1 MENEKST
8 ARDNDLEIV
17 EIAEFKRDNTH
28 KKIAKHEERQRQR
41 RRRFYGILTVFALGF
56 LAAILSC
63 IFVLQ
68 MPVVVVCVVLVL
80 EVMIAACLYDAKIW
94 AQAAAILVGIAAGVV
109 VGRLSLMTVGA
120 IVYLAAV
127 LVLYGLRSVL
137 RE

>member
-68 MPVVVVCVVLVL
+68 MPVVVVCVVLVHSCRSSIWS
-80 EVMIAACLYDAKIW
+80 VIPDDCWGDCISGSGSGIVWIAEC
-94 AQAAAILVGIAAGVV
+94 
-109 VGRLSLMTVGA
+109 S
-120 IVYLAAV
+120 
-127 LVLYGLRSVL
+127 S
-137 RE
+137 